1 MCTRVVF
8 DASAF
13 DVFKQASPES
23 AGQQLRRW
31 IGDGHGRVAFSTYG
45 RAGRELE
52 RDSDVS
58 ALFRRYSQNGLAL
71 LIEDQLVRREEDRL
85 RDVETRSGEKDKP
98 MLALAAA
105 SDALVIVAHDEN
117 LKTDFEDLRFL
128 PEIPGHRRSAFPAK
142 EAPARRNDFLHR
154 RRCSRRLTPSRT

>member
-13 DVFKQASPES
+13 DVLKQASPES

-31 IGDGHGRVAFSTYG
+31 IGDGHGRVTFSTYG

-58 ALFRRYSQNGLAL
+58 ALFRRYSQSGLAL
-71 LIEDQLVRREEDRL
+71 LLEDQLVKREEDRL
-85 RDVETRSGEKDKP
+85 RSVDTRSGEKDKP

-105 SDALVIVAHDEN
+105 SDALVIVAHDKN
-117 LKTDFEDLRFL
+117 LKADFEDRQFL
-128 PEIPGHRRSAFPAK
+128 PRVAGHRRRAFPVK
-142 EAPARRNDFLHR
+142 ETPARRNDFLHR
-154 RRCSRRLTPSRT
+154 RRCSR